1 MWLRD
6 QLPMDLPFVRS
17 IIYGYDTRL
26 VNSQSFKSI
35 NDLALKLIEDLRTI
49 DHSISSPVV
58 FLAHSLGGIVLKQAV
73 VNIANSGNDEYQILG
88 RIPMICFF
96 GVPSQGMHTE
106 HLRAMVEG
114 QPNQELIESLSS
126 ESKYLPEL
134 DIQFSGLAEFRTIRF
149 ISVYETKKSLTTRVR
164 YFHLASLCT
173 TKSLD

>member
-6 QLPMDLPFVRS
+6 QLPIDLPFVRC
-17 IIYGYDTRL
+17 IIYGYDTHL
-26 VNSQSFKSI
+26 VDSQSFKGI

-49 DHSISSPVV
+49 RKSISAAVV

-73 VNIANSGNDEYQILG
+73 VNIANSGIDEDQLLG

-106 HLRAMVEG
+106 HLQAMVEG
-114 QPNQELIESLSS
+114 QPNQELVESLSP

-134 DIQFSGLAEFRTIRF
+134 DIQFSGLAVFRTIRF

-164 YFHLASLCT
+164 PFSPSL
-173 TKSLD
+173 SVQD